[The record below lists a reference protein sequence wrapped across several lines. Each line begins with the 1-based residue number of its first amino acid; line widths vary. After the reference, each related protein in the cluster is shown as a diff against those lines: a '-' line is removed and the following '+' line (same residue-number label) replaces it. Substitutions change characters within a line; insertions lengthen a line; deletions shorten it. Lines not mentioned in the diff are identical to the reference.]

1 MYPLEH
7 YTKGPAQ
14 KMRKK
19 MRKMRKNA
27 NRIFP
32 PPLSGGQTP
41 ITVAGWHLLKENEQ
55 VVEQQ
60 LRMIRCSKL
69 EHSMKA
75 VGVVKHMTSFVIV
88 WGFYTVLYKSSFEQL
103 ATAKRS
109 AHSTKLGVAHAP

>member
-32 PPLSGGQTP
+32 PPLRGPMQEALSEA
-41 ITVAGWHLLKENEQ
+41 IRVAGEWEAGRPPLLPAPPLPLLAGPASHHPPDICDTAGEESDNLASDIGP
-55 VVEQQ
+55 VVLKGRGEGGGGWNRW
-60 LRMIRCSKL
+60 LS
-69 EHSMKA
+69 
-75 VGVVKHMTSFVIV
+75 
-88 WGFYTVLYKSSFEQL
+88 
-103 ATAKRS
+103 
-109 AHSTKLGVAHAP
+109 